1 MENYDLI
8 KKLRE
13 ATGVSLMECKNSLE
27 EMGGDFNKAF
37 ELLRKKGIAKAEKKA
52 ERTAGVGR
60 IEAYVH
66 AGNRVGVLLD
76 LRCETDFVAKND
88 VFAELAHELAMQI
101 AALSPRYVNSDEVPA
116 DVIATERAIFE
127 ASMAD
132 QKKPKEMLDKIIDG
146 KLAKRFEEMCLLDQ
160 PFIKDQNVKV
170 RDVIKNYISKLGENI
185 VVARFTRFEA

>member
-13 ATGVSLMECKNSLE
+13 ATGVSLMEFKNSLE

>member
-13 ATGVSLMECKNSLE
+13 ATGVSLMECKNALE
-27 EMGGDFNKAF
+27 EMGGDFDKAF
-37 ELLRKKGIAKAEKKA
+37 ELMRKKGIAKAEKKA
-52 ERTAGVGR
+52 ERATGVGR

-76 LRCETDFVAKND
+76 IRCETDFVARNE
-88 VFAELAHELAMQI
+88 VFIELAHEVAMQI

-116 DVIATERAIFE
+116 EVIASERAIFE

-160 PFIKDQNVKV
+160 PFIKDQTMKV
-170 RDVIKNYISKLGENI
+170 RDIIKNYISKLGENI

>member
-13 ATGVSLMECKNSLE
+13 ATGVSLMECKNALE

-60 IEAYVH
+60 IEAYIH

-76 LRCETDFVAKND
+76 LRCETDFVAKNE

-101 AALSPRYVNSDEVPA
+101 AALSPKYVNSDEVPA

-185 VVARFTRFEA
+185 LVARFTRFEA

>member
-13 ATGVSLMECKNSLE
+13 ATGVSLMECKNALE
-27 EMGGDFNKAF
+27 EMGGDFDKAF

-66 AGNRVGVLLD
+66 SGNHVGVLLD
-76 LRCETDFVAKND
+76 LRCETDFVAKNE

-101 AALSPRYVNSDEVPA
+101 AALSPRYVNSEEVPA
-116 DVIATERAIFE
+116 DVVATERAIFE

-160 PFIKDQNVKV
+160 PFIKDPNTKV